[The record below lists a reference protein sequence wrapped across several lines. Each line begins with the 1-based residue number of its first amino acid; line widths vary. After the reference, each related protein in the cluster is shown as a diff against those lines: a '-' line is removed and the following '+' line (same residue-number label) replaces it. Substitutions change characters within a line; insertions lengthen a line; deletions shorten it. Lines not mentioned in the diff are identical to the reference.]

1 MRRDPFSKEL
11 LHLAQAEP
19 SASQA
24 FAVKALE
31 TWALLPAAQAEIDA
45 RHDDRLSFHLT
56 LISSALSLPGTDDD
70 HAGR

>member
-1 MRRDPFSKEL
+1 MRRDPFSPEL
-11 LHLAQAEP
+11 LNLAQAEP

-31 TWALLPAAQAEIDA
+31 AWALLPGAQAEVDA

-56 LISSALSLPGTDDD
+56 LIGSALSMSKD
-70 HAGR
+70 